1 MSLFIENWPPAAR
14 AALLPP
20 RSVRPRRHRRARAR
34 TARAVATMATVVDY
48 SPADVQRLATSYAS
62 AVANTP
68 HCHPEDGTV
77 AHWQAELATLPQEA
91 TAEGTGECSHRRIM
105 LAESEPGGQLLGF
118 VDVCVWPAHQATEW
132 GPESTGTRV
141 DVPPRGLIRFLWYE
155 RGARAAGVALV
166 EAAEAHFRRLG
177 LENIS
182 AFDQAFRY
190 SFYMLSS
197 AYYSESSNH
206 VVSLLQ
212 SRGYGAPH

>member
-1 MSLFIENWPPAAR
+1 
-14 AALLPP
+14 
-20 RSVRPRRHRRARAR
+20 
-34 TARAVATMATVVDY
+34 MATVVDY

>member
-1 MSLFIENWPPAAR
+1 
-14 AALLPP
+14 
-20 RSVRPRRHRRARAR
+20 
-34 TARAVATMATVVDY
+34 MATVVDY

-77 AHWQAELATLPQEA
+77 AQWQAELATLPQEA

-166 EAAEAHFRRLG
+166 EAAEAHFASMKLHEFQEQKRKEDEREQRKQEEEAKRVQAEKDRR
-177 LENIS
+177 EKKEEERVQRMKE
-182 AFDQAFRY
+182 AHEKKVEAQARK
-190 SFYMLSS
+190 
-197 AYYSESSNH
+197 
-206 VVSLLQ
+206 
-212 SRGYGAPH
+212 P